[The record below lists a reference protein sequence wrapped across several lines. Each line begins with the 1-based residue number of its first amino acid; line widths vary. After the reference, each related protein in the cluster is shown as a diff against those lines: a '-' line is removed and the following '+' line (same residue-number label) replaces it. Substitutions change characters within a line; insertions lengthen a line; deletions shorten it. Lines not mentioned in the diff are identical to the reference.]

1 MNEEDD
7 NVVTGAE
14 GGNSTDRSDGSS
26 KVPPT
31 QWRLARHGRIKELE
45 AVITPGNVDGRDSK
59 GDTCLHHACMQ
70 GKKRVAKVVLRLG
83 ADINV
88 QNKRGNTRLH
98 YCFACDYDEL
108 GKYLISKG
116 ADVTILN
123 ELDVTCR
130 EVESQR

>member
-1 MNEEDD
+1 M
-7 NVVTGAE
+7 
-14 GGNSTDRSDGSS
+14 
-26 KVPPT
+26 
-31 QWRLARHGRIKELE
+31 
-45 AVITPGNVDGRDSK
+45 
-59 GDTCLHHACMQ
+59 
-70 GKKRVAKVVLRLG
+70 AKVVLRLG

-123 ELDVTCR
+123 ELGVTCR